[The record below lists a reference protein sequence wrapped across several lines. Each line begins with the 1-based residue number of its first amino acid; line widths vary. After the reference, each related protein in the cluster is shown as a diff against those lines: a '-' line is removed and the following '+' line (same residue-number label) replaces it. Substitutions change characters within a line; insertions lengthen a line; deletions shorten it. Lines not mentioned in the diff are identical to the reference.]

1 MIQKLL
7 TEDVES
13 YLNTLQPDSIET
25 FLLKNG
31 TVRGSL
37 LHGTRM
43 IHAMQA
49 NHETGIL
56 ETYILGHA
64 YIAAGL
70 LTSMLKGTDKIG
82 LTVECA
88 GPAKGFDVEASA
100 RGDVRVRGYLRQNP
114 IPIEKPLES
123 FDMSPFFGPGFL
135 TLTRTLE
142 GARQPVTGQTMMR
155 HGSIAKDLA
164 NHFLESEQTPT
175 LFFLSIQFDKRGNI
189 AGAGGLFL
197 QVMPGADDQILH
209 NIESAA
215 CSMPSMG
222 QWFAESG
229 STGDLIKSVFS
240 DFSPKIIGTRD
251 VNFFCYC
258 ERFRFLNF
266 IASLTGETRKSVLEE
281 GPFPLLTTCRNCSTI
296 YSFSKEEIHS
306 VLTNSNTAV
315 E

>member
-1 MIQKLL
+1 MIQNLL
-7 TEDVES
+7 TENVEN
-13 YLNTLQPDSIET
+13 YLKTLQSDTIDT
-25 FLLKNG
+25 FLLQKG
-31 TVRGSL
+31 SVRGSL

-43 IHAMQA
+43 VHAMQA

-70 LTSMLKGTDKIG
+70 LTSMLKGNDKIG
-82 LTVECA
+82 LSVECA

-100 RGDVRVRGYLRQNP
+100 RGDVRGSLRQNP

-123 FDMSPFFGPGFL
+123 FEMSPFFGPGFL

-164 NHFLESEQTPT
+164 THFLESEQTPT
-175 LFFLSIQFDKRGNI
+175 LFFLSIQFDKKGNI

-197 QVMPGADDQILH
+197 QVMPGAEDNILSK
-209 NIESAA
+209 IETAA

-222 QWFAESG
+222 QWFADSG
-229 STGDLIKSVFS
+229 STKELIDNVFS
-240 DFSPKIIGTRD
+240 EFSPEIIGTRD
-251 VNFFCYC
+251 IDFFCSC
-258 ERFRFLNF
+258 ERSRFLNF
-266 IASLTGETRKSVLEE
+266 ISSLTGETRKSVLEE
-281 GPFPLLTTCRNCSTI
+281 GPFPLLTTCHNCGTI
-296 YSFSKEEIHS
+296 YSFSKEDVHA
-306 VLTNSNTAV
+306 VLSNTNIAN